1 MQSVVAALLVV
12 LALPAAAA
20 IGQGPRPGLSAA
32 NAQGAAPS
40 RPPLPGLA
48 RRTPFTNF
56 GARPVL
62 ELRGDSGTATV
73 DFGSRADELVTKAT
87 FHIRYAYSPD
97 LVPGQSHIRLTLNGE
112 VIGILPVTA
121 EDAGKTVTRDVEVN
135 PSLIVGFNKLV
146 LSLVAP
152 RAAGPAESA
161 RPGPWADV
169 SGSSELEVGTQPLA
183 VADDL
188 ALLPEPF
195 FDRRDQRRLLLPF
208 VFGAQ
213 PSRQT
218 LRAAATV
225 ASWFGHLAAWRGARF
240 PARLGEAAA
249 GHSIAFATNDERPAF
264 LGSLAPVAGP
274 VIRVMTNP
282 ADGRSKML
290 LLLGRDGDDLEGGGG
305 RPGAGQ
311 LRVVRR
317 LGEREGRAGDGAAA
331 GLRCAGLGTHGWRV
345 RHQAGR
351 ADRLA
356 AAAAGLRQSA
366 GPRPDS
372 RRPAHAARPR
382 GWRSPGVPMTL
393 RFHYTPPAC
402 AAESHLDV
410 SINDELLK
418 VVALRTASREGDAA
432 ASRRPLPAAI
442 ADSSEI
448 LIPAFR
454 LRSRNQLQ
462 FGFRFPLRTEGDCRG
477 EAGGAVRAVVDADSS
492 IDFSGFP
499 HYARMPNLGHFVS
512 VGFPFT
518 EYADLSRTVVVLPD
532 RPSAQDIEALL
543 TLMGRMGESTGL
555 PATGVRIAGATT
567 KRRSPMP
574 TS

>member
-183 VADDL
+183 VAD
-188 ALLPEPF
+188 AWPCC
-195 FDRRDQRRLLLPF
+195 RSRSST
-208 VFGAQ
+208 GA
-213 PSRQT
+213 T
-218 LRAAATV
+218 
-225 ASWFGHLAAWRGARF
+225 RGACCCPSSSARSLRGRRF
-240 PARLGEAAA
+240 ARPRR
-249 GHSIAFATNDERPAF
+249 SPP
-264 LGSLAPVAGP
+264 GSGTLP
-274 VIRVMTNP
+274 
-282 ADGRSKML
+282 L
-290 LLLGRDGDDLEGGGG
+290 
-305 RPGAGQ
+305 
-311 LRVVRR
+311 
-317 LGEREGRAGDGAAA
+317 GAA
-331 GLRCAGLGTHGWRV
+331 
-345 RHQAGR
+345 R
-351 ADRLA
+351 AFRRA
-356 AAAAGLRQSA
+356 WAR
-366 GPRPDS
+366 
-372 RRPAHAARPR
+372 RRPATRSRSPPTTSARP
-382 GWRSPGVPMTL
+382 
-393 RFHYTPPAC
+393 
-402 AAESHLDV
+402 
-410 SINDELLK
+410 
-418 VVALRTASREGDAA
+418 
-432 ASRRPLPAAI
+432 
-442 ADSSEI
+442 SS
-448 LIPAFR
+448 AR
-454 LRSRNQLQ
+454 LRRW
-462 FGFRFPLRTEGDCRG
+462 
-477 EAGGAVRAVVDADSS
+477 
-492 IDFSGFP
+492 
-499 HYARMPNLGHFVS
+499 
-512 VGFPFT
+512 
-518 EYADLSRTVVVLPD
+518 
-532 RPSAQDIEALL
+532 
-543 TLMGRMGESTGL
+543 
-555 PATGVRIAGATT
+555 PA
-567 KRRSPMP
+567 P
-574 TS
+574 